1 MRAYYYGRRSEH
13 VFRAR
18 RASSFPAGKVARAR
32 SCAAGDATGP
42 GGTQSNNLLNCKKQ
56 GTSTPQLY
64 ATQYAPTRIKLHE

>member
-1 MRAYYYGRRSEH
+1 MRACYYGRKSEH
-13 VFRAR
+13 AFHAR
-18 RASSFPAGKVARAR
+18 RAGGFRAGKVARAR

-56 GTSTPQLY
+56 GTSIPQLY